1 MAKKVIK
8 DSDISSELFD
18 DFDRF
23 EHFAIS
29 NWKRIVYFCCA
40 AVLIVAAGAIAM
52 AVSKSMDAKAVSAIA
67 GAETVDD
74 ISKVLKEYPGHPAV
88 SNARLRLAS
97 LHSSQKEY
105 DKALEQYQS
114 LLNANVPD
122 VMRQRAEMNIAYIWE
137 LQGNKE
143 KAAAKFAE
151 IGANATLPEAV
162 RAEAN
167 YSAGR
172 IYASIK
178 SVDKAIPLL
187 ESAYVNKPQN
197 SSSVFWRGQAKLLL
211 ERLKTASDAS
221 GKG

>member
-1 MAKKVIK
+1 MAKKIK
-8 DSDISSELFD
+8 DSDISHELFD

-23 EHFAIS
+23 EHFAIN
-29 NWKRIVYFCCA
+29 NWKKIIYFCCA
-40 AVLIVAAGAIAM
+40 AVLLVAAGAIAL
-52 AVSKSMDAKAVSAIA
+52 AVSKSMDAKAVSSIA
-67 GAETVDD
+67 NAETAGE
-74 ISKVLKEYPGHPAV
+74 ISEILKEYPGHPAAN
-88 SNARLRLAS
+88 NARLRLAS
-97 LHSSQKEY
+97 LYTSQKEY

-151 IGANATLPEAV
+151 IGANSILPEAV

-178 SVDKAIPLL
+178 NVDKAIPLL
-187 ESAYVNKPQN
+187 ENAYVNKPQN

-211 ERLKTASDAS
+211 ERLKTASEAT
-221 GKG
+221 GKS

>member
-1 MAKKVIK
+1 MAKKIK
-8 DSDISSELFD
+8 DSDISHELFD

-23 EHFAIS
+23 EQFAIG
-29 NWKRIVYFCCA
+29 NWKKIVYVCCA
-40 AVLIVAAGAIAM
+40 AVLLVAAGAIAM
-52 AVSKSMDAKAVSAIA
+52 AVSKSMDAKAVSSIA
-67 GAETVDD
+67 GAETAED
-74 ISKVLKEYPGHPAV
+74 ISKVLKDYSAHPAV
-88 SNARLRLAS
+88 NNARLRLAS
-97 LHSSQKEY
+97 LYSSQKEY
-105 DKALEQYQS
+105 DKALEQYQA
-114 LLNANVPD
+114 LINANVPD

-151 IGANATLPEAV
+151 IGSNAILPEAV

-178 SVDKAIPLL
+178 SVDKAMPLL

-211 ERLKTASDAS
+211 ERLKAASDS
-221 GKG
+221 SSKG